1 MPDLGAVKDPSP
13 PRPAATLRA
22 LVVVNL
28 IRDVVLGGLP
38 PDVFLPS
45 LLDARSRFGAPVVT
59 PVPVG
64 TTHGYPRVV
73 SSPQHRTVQHRVK
86 SAATLPPPRPS
97 GIAPTV
103 VRNQTLAPRSDRNA
117 FAW

>member
-1 MPDLGAVKDPSP
+1 MKDPFP
-13 PRPAATLRA
+13 PRPAATLRT
-22 LVVVNL
+22 LVVVNV

-45 LLDARSRFGAPVVT
+45 LLDARSRFGTPVVT

-64 TTHGYPRVV
+64 TTHGCPRVV
-73 SSPQHRTVQHRVK
+73 SSTEHRTVQHQVK
-86 SAATLPPPRPS
+86 SAATLPTPRTS

-103 VRNQTLAPRSDRNA
+103 ARNQTLAPRSDRDA